1 MIRFPALF
9 LIALFLSF
17 FPLHRTAHASDHVA
31 LVDMELTI
39 LPGTAEY
46 LERAIARASHEG
58 AKLIVV
64 KLNTPGGILTTT
76 QDMIQDIFE
85 SPVPVA
91 IYVTPAG
98 GSATSAGVFIT
109 MAAHVAAMAPGTS
122 IGAAHPVMGNGDSL
136 KGDMREKAQNMAIA
150 MVKSISEQRGRNV
163 SWAEKSV
170 KESASITESEA
181 LNLKV
186 VDFVAKDIGHLLEQ
200 VKGKE
205 VLVKGSKV
213 TLPDL
218 KGLPWIQYDMTF
230 RQKVI
235 NVFADPNV
243 AALLWLGASTG
254 LAIELYNP
262 GLVLP
267 GIVGVLCLIMAL
279 TVSQIIPINTGGILL
294 LVAGGFMIGAEAYVT
309 SGLLGLG
316 GMVAIILGA
325 MYLIDVSQAP
335 DLSVALEMFIPFTVV
350 LGSFALLVA
359 FKIKG
364 SRGRPVMT
372 GYAAVVGM
380 RGQVLVAIEEQGKV
394 YVNGEIWKAKGAS
407 GAIAEGKMV
416 EVLGAEEGGV
426 LRVKEV

>member
-1 MIRFPALF
+1 MIRSLIATLLF
-9 LIALFLSF
+9 LLSF
-17 FPLHRTAHASDHVA
+17 LAPPPAAAVDHVA
-31 LVDMELTI
+31 LLDMELTI
-39 LPGTAEY
+39 LPGTEEY
-46 LERAIARASHEG
+46 LERSIERATNEG

-64 KLNTPGGILTTT
+64 KLNTPGGILHTT
-76 QDMIQDIFE
+76 QNMIQDIFE
-85 SPVPVA
+85 SPIPVA

-136 KGDMREKAQNMAIA
+136 KGDMRDKAENMAIA

-163 SWAEKSV
+163 SWAEKAV
-170 KESASITESEA
+170 KESASVTETEA
-181 LNLKV
+181 LNLRV
-186 VDFVAKDIGHLLEQ
+186 VDFIAKDIDHLLQ
-200 VKGKE
+200 QTQGKE
-205 VLVKGSKV
+205 VL
-213 TLPDL
+213 L
-218 KGLPWIQYDMTF
+218 KGEKYVIPNLSSLPRINYDISF

-267 GIVGVLCLIMAL
+267 GIVGILCLIMAL
-279 TVSQIIPINTGGILL
+279 TVSQVIPINTGGILL

-309 SGLLGLG
+309 SGVLGLG
-316 GMVAIILGA
+316 GIVAIVLGA

-335 DLSVALEMFIPFTVV
+335 DLTVALDMFVPFAVV
-350 LGSFALLVA
+350 LGTFSLLVA
-359 FKIKG
+359 FKIKS
-364 SRGRPVMT
+364 SRAQPLMT
-372 GYAAVVGM
+372 GYASLIGG
-380 RGQVLVAIEEQGKV
+380 RGQVMVAIEEQGKV
-394 YVNGEIWKAKGAS
+394 FVNGEIWKAKGVS
-407 GAIAEGKMV
+407 GAIPEGKTV
-416 EVLGAEEGGV
+416 EVVGEEGGV